1 MIKIISNGTFGFH
14 NGKFVE
20 PKKKGDA
27 PFSIDPKREAEL
39 VELGIA
45 EYVSDEAPAAV
56 EPAEDAEAENDGEE
70 QAAETGEAQQEVP
83 AEEAQEGFEV
93 TLEYLEG
100 LKLEPLKE
108 FAAQFGITYKVGTTK
123 ADFAKLV
130 YDSLNPEINDEL
142 TENPDGDE
150 AENDGE
156 EPPVIDAADAI
167 V

>member
-1 MIKIISNGTFGFH
+1 MIRIISNGTFGFH

-20 PKKKGDA
+20 PKKKGDE

-39 VELGIA
+39 VALGIA
-45 EYVSDEAPAAV
+45 EYVGEEAPAAV

-70 QAAETGEAQQEVP
+70 QAVENTEAQQEVP
-83 AEEAQEGFEV
+83 AEIWEGFEV

-100 LKLEPLKE
+100 LKLEHLKE
-108 FAAQFGITYKVGTTK
+108 FAAQFGIEYKIGMKKV
-123 ADFAKLV
+123 DFAKLV
-130 YDSLNPEINDEL
+130 FDSLDPETNEEL
-142 TENPDGDE
+142 TYNEDGDE

-156 EPPVIDAADAI
+156 QPPVVNAADAI